1 MAGCSTSRGQPCHLL
16 CDMAERFKR
25 ALYVV
30 AGSTLVGIGV
40 IGIVV
45 PLLPT
50 TPFLLLAAICYAR
63 SSQRLHRALLTNRFL
78 GSYISNY
85 IAGRGMTRRAKMWT
99 LSLLWIGIG
108 LSAALATD
116 SSIVRIALGVILVGV
131 TLHILAIGSPH
142 TGVVSDSSAATE

>member
-1 MAGCSTSRGQPCHLL
+1 
-16 CDMAERFKR
+16 MAERLKR
-25 ALYVV
+25 AFFVV
-30 AGSTLVGIGV
+30 AGSVLVGIGV

-50 TPFLLLAAICYAR
+50 TPFLLLAAICYAK

-99 LSLLWIGIG
+99 LGLLWIGIG

-116 SSIVRIALGVILVGV
+116 SSIVRIGLGVILIGV
-131 TLHILAIGSPH
+131 TLHILSVSSPH
-142 TGVVSDSSAATE
+142 TDIAPHSSTETE